1 MPRPKKPANGAA
13 DSPKPARAPK
23 KGTGVI
29 DNINNP
35 DAVARRAYEIYER
48 RGGRDGADVD
58 DWLAAERELGP
69 GPSDVTGPAP
79 PKAKRRKPL
88 ERTGL

>member
-13 DSPKPARAPK
+13 DSPTPARAPK
-23 KGTGVI
+23 KRDGAI
-29 DNINNP
+29 DDMNTP

-48 RGGRDGADVD
+48 RGGHDGADVD

-79 PKAKRRKPL
+79 AKAKRRKASG
-88 ERTGL
+88 RTGL